1 METKKKSK
9 KKWILIIVFLVVAVL
24 GGYRIIEAIKPQP
37 VAETVPINVTVGTAY
52 IGSIY
57 ATSPLTGRIDPIA
70 SASVVPMAAGEVIA
84 VYVSMGDRVQRGD
97 VLFKL
102 DSTQMAT
109 SYQQAK
115 IAYTSASA
123 DFDRIAMLYKEG
135 AVSLQQYQGAK
146 AQLDAASQSLA
157 SASDAMSN
165 YTVKSPIDGY
175 ITSVN
180 ITVGSLAS
188 QAMPSVTIA
197 DTSQLEINTGVSEY
211 LISRVKPGDVVDIFI
226 KTLSEAPFRG
236 VVKAI
241 SPAPVAGTLTYPVT
255 ITVEDPSGTV
265 KAGMFAEVQVVSEK
279 REDVLCVPSGAVFI
293 KSGESR
299 VAVLKDRIPSIIT
312 VNTGLDNGTLVE
324 ILSGLS
330 VGDIVVTTGQQ
341 YVTDGELV
349 NIVGE

>member
-1 METKKKSK
+1 METQKKSK
-9 KKWILIIVFLVVAVL
+9 KKWILIVVLLVVAVL
-24 GGYRIIEAIKPQP
+24 GGYRIMEAIKPQAT
-37 VAETVPINVTVGTAY
+37 AETVPINVTVGTAY

-70 SASVVPMAAGEVIA
+70 SASVVPMAAGEVTA
-84 VYVSMGDRVQRGD
+84 VYVSLGDQVQKGD
-97 VLFKL
+97 VLFKM
-102 DSTQMAT
+102 DNTQMAT

-115 IAYTSASA
+115 IAYTSASL
-123 DFDRIAMLYKEG
+123 DFERISVLYKEG

-146 AQLDAASQSLA
+146 AQLDVSAQSLA
-157 SASDAMSN
+157 SASDAMNN
-165 YTVKSPIDGY
+165 YTVTSPIDGF

-180 ITVGSLAS
+180 VSTGSLAS

-211 LISRVKPGDVVDIFI
+211 LISRVKPGDNVDIFI
-226 KTLSEAPFRG
+226 KTLSEAPFTG
-236 VVKAI
+236 IVKAI

-255 ITVEDPSGTV
+255 ISVEDPSGTV
-265 KAGMFAEVQVVSEK
+265 KAGMFAEVQVVSERK
-279 REDVLCVPSGAVFI
+279 DDVLCIPSGAVFI

-299 VAVLKDRIPSIIT
+299 VVVLKDRIPSIIT
-312 VNTGLDNGTLVE
+312 VKTGLDNGTLVE

-330 VGDIVVTTGQQ
+330 VGDVVVTTGQQ
-341 YVTDGELV
+341 YVTDGEVV

>member
-1 METKKKSK
+1 METKKKSR
-9 KKWILIIVFLVVAVL
+9 KKWILIVVFLVVAAL
-24 GGYRIIEAIKPQP
+24 GGYRIFEAIKPQA

-52 IGSIY
+52 IDTIY

-70 SASVVPMAAGEVIA
+70 SATVVPMVAGEVTA
-84 VYVSMGDRVQRGD
+84 VYISMGDRVQKGD
-97 VLFKL
+97 VLFKM
-102 DSTQMAT
+102 DNTQMAT

-115 IAYTSASA
+115 IAYTTASA
-123 DFDRIAMLYKEG
+123 DYDRIAMLYKEG

-146 AQLDAASQSLA
+146 AQLDAATQSLA
-157 SASDAMSN
+157 SASDGMNN
-165 YTVKSPIDGY
+165 YTITSPINGY

-180 ITVGSLAS
+180 VSVGTLAS

-211 LISRVKPGDVVDIFI
+211 LINRVKPGDAVDIFI

-255 ITVEDPSGTV
+255 ISVDDPSGTV

-279 REDVLCVPSGAVFI
+279 KEDVLCIPSGAVFI

-312 VNTGLDNGTLVE
+312 VKTGLDNGTLVE

-341 YVTDGELV
+341 YVTDGEIV